1 MDLHRLL
8 PLRIIPIMMS
18 QPFVGLCLLFA
29 SLASV
34 TSPRGSVPGPP
45 GTSTGDAVA
54 PITGLYVATRLNYAS
69 LPRIERVPSQDGWEH
84 WFRLMEGNITIRP
97 DGRFIASF
105 KYFRQHVRPR
115 AAVNPGPM
123 LNETYKGK
131 YTIRGSEITF
141 IPDKTKKGRVKPIV
155 GTITGSG
162 LTVPYIVA
170 EGQSKHPLRL
180 DLRKESNW

>member
-1 MDLHRLL
+1 MMIFQ
-8 PLRIIPIMMS
+8 PL
-18 QPFVGLCLLFA
+18 VGLSLLFA
-29 SLASV
+29 PLVPVTPLGETPASLSWPAA
-34 TSPRGSVPGPP
+34 GE
-45 GTSTGDAVA
+45 AVA
-54 PITGLYVATRLNYAS
+54 PITGLYVATRLNYAP

-105 KYFRQHVRPR
+105 KYFRQHVRPK
-115 AAVNPGPM
+115 AAVKPGPL

-131 YTIRGSEITF
+131 YTVRGSEITF

-155 GTITGSG
+155 GSITGSG
-162 LTVPYIVA
+162 LNVPYIVA

-180 DLRKESNW
+180 DMKKESNW

>member
-1 MDLHRLL
+1 MMLFQRL
-8 PLRIIPIMMS
+8 
-18 QPFVGLCLLFA
+18 VGLSLVFA
-29 SLASV
+29 SLATV
-34 TSPRGSVPGPP
+34 TPLGGTVPSPARTAVRN
-45 GTSTGDAVA
+45 AVA
-54 PITGLYVATRLNYAS
+54 PVTGLYVATRLNYS
-69 LPRIERVPSQDGWEH
+69 PLPRIERVPSQDGWEH

-115 AAVNPGPM
+115 ATVKPGPM

-180 DLRKESNW
+180 DMKRESSW

>member
-1 MDLHRLL
+1 MMILQ
-8 PLRIIPIMMS
+8 PL
-18 QPFVGLCLLFA
+18 VGLALLFA
-29 SLASV
+29 PLTPATPVSWTAV
-34 TSPRGSVPGPP
+34 SPSRTAAGN
-45 GTSTGDAVA
+45 AAA
-54 PITGLYVATRLNYAS
+54 PVTGLYVATRLNYAP

-115 AAVNPGPM
+115 AAVKPGPM

-180 DLRKESNW
+180 DMKRESSW

>member
-1 MDLHRLL
+1 MMIFQ
-8 PLRIIPIMMS
+8 PL
-18 QPFVGLCLLFA
+18 VGLSLLLAPLAPVSGA
-29 SLASV
+29 SGTAL
-34 TSPRGSVPGPP
+34 SPWRAPERA
-45 GTSTGDAVA
+45 AVA
-54 PITGLYVATRLNYAS
+54 PITGLYVATRLNYAP

-115 AAVNPGPM
+115 AAVKPGPM

-131 YTIRGSEITF
+131 YTVRGSEITF

-155 GTITGSG
+155 GTINASG

-180 DLRKESNW
+180 DMKRESSW

>member
-1 MDLHRLL
+1 MMIFQ
-8 PLRIIPIMMS
+8 PL
-18 QPFVGLCLLFA
+18 VGLSLLFA
-29 SLASV
+29 SFAPVTPLAV
-34 TSPRGSVPGPP
+34 TVPSAWRTAVGN
-45 GTSTGDAVA
+45 AVA
-54 PITGLYVATRLNYAS
+54 PVTGLYVATRLNYS
-69 LPRIERVPSQDGWEH
+69 PLPRIERVPSQDGWEH

-115 AAVNPGPM
+115 ATVRPGPM

-180 DLRKESNW
+180 DMKREANW

>member
-1 MDLHRLL
+1 MFPMMIFQ
-8 PLRIIPIMMS
+8 PL
-18 QPFVGLCLLFA
+18 VGLSLLFA
-29 SLASV
+29 PLAPV
-34 TSPRGSVPGPP
+34 TPLS
-45 GTSTGDAVA
+45 GTAVRPARTTAVA
-54 PITGLYVATRLNYAS
+54 PVTGLYVATRLNYAP

-115 AAVNPGPM
+115 AAVKPGPM

-131 YTIRGSEITF
+131 YTVRGSEITF

-180 DLRKESNW
+180 DMKRESSW

>member
-1 MDLHRLL
+1 MMIFQ
-8 PLRIIPIMMS
+8 PL
-18 QPFVGLCLLFA
+18 VGLSLLLA
-29 SLASV
+29 PLAPVTPPSGTAVSLSRPLA
-34 TSPRGSVPGPP
+34 GE
-45 GTSTGDAVA
+45 AVA
-54 PITGLYVATRLNYAS
+54 PVTGLYVATRLNYAP
-69 LPRIERVPSQDGWEH
+69 LPRIERVPSTDGWEH

-131 YTIRGSEITF
+131 YTIRGSQITF

-155 GTITGSG
+155 GTVTTSG

-180 DLRKESNW
+180 DMKRESSW

>member
-1 MDLHRLL
+1 MMIVQPLL
-8 PLRIIPIMMS
+8 GAS
-18 QPFVGLCLLFA
+18 FLFA
-29 SLASV
+29 SLVNV
-34 TSPRGSVPGPP
+34 TPPSMTAVSPSRTAVGE
-45 GTSTGDAVA
+45 AVA
-54 PITGLYVATRLNYAS
+54 PITGLYVATRLNYAP

-115 AAVNPGPM
+115 AAVKPGPM

-155 GTITGSG
+155 GTITGAG

-180 DLRKESNW
+180 DMKRESSW

>member
-1 MDLHRLL
+1 MMIFQ
-8 PLRIIPIMMS
+8 PL
-18 QPFVGLCLLFA
+18 VGLSLLFA
-29 SLASV
+29 SLAPV
-34 TSPRGSVPGPP
+34 TPLSGTVPGPSRIAA
-45 GTSTGDAVA
+45 GAAVA
-54 PITGLYVATRLNYAS
+54 PITGLYVATRLNYAP
-69 LPRIERVPSQDGWEH
+69 LPRIERVPSTDGWEH
-84 WFRLMEGNITIRP
+84 WFRLMDGNITIRP

-115 AAVNPGPM
+115 TAVNPGPM

-180 DLRKESNW
+180 DMKRESSW